1 MNSLFK
7 TQTGGN
13 KMNRLFNILL
23 FLVLGIGAP
32 WYLAAQF
39 NWADQALEAHAFYG
53 VAVIFGVAFVM
64 MGIFMYLHQY
74 FYRCQPSEEVSR
86 GLALVALISYVLTS
100 QYF

>member
-1 MNSLFK
+1 LLFY

-13 KMNRLFNILL
+13 ALDK
-23 FLVLGIGAP
+23 FLRVLMFLTLGIGAP
-32 WYLAAQF
+32 WYLAVRF
-39 NWADQALEAHAFYG
+39 NWANQALEINAFYG

-64 MGIFMYLHQY
+64 MGIFMYLHQH

-86 GLALVALISYVLTS
+86 GLAIVALISYVLTS